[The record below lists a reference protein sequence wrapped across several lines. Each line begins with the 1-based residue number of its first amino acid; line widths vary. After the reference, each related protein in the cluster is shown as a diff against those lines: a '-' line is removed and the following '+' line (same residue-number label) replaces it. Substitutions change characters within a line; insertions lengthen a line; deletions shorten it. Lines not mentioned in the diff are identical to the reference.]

1 MLNLQ
6 KLLNFQRRMFQTE
19 VDRKSFSTSPFFFP
33 ELNSCILLQG
43 ASLLAQMVKNLPA
56 MQEAWVLSLGWEDP
70 MDENMGTH
78 SNILAWR
85 IPWREEPGGVQST
98 GWQRV
103 GHDWATKPSI
113 AHLTIE
119 LSTCCWW
126 SWRCFNKIGWWFI
139 WMTVIRIF
147 YTKIVFRSKIP
158 WSPLTEAF
166 SIWDWLFKF
175 LRLMLFWEPKYLLK
189 TSLWT
194 GKAD

>member
-1 MLNLQ
+1 MY
-6 KLLNFQRRMFQTE
+6 
-19 VDRKSFSTSPFFFP
+19 STTGGFP
-33 ELNSCILLQG
+33 AGSDGKESACNAG
-43 ASLLAQMVKNLPA
+43 G
-56 MQEAWVLSLGWEDP
+56 LGSIP
-70 MDENMGTH
+70 GLGRSMDENMGTH